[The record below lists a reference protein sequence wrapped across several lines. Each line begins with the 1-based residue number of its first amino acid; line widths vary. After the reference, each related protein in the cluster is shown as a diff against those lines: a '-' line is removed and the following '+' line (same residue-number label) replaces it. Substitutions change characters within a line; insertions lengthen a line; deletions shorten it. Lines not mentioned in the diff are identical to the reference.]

1 MLVPNLRETDMGKIT
16 DISTPKARIRVF
28 RSLIRKTKL
37 RLFLAYVR
45 RDIAIIKYKYH
56 GWRKGIAARK
66 LAKIN
71 KRLEETDDVLRK
83 QK

>member
-1 MLVPNLRETDMGKIT
+1 MGKIT

-28 RSLIRKTKL
+28 RNLLRKTKL

-45 RDIAIIKYKYH
+45 QYSAKIKYKYH
-56 GWRKGIAARK
+56 CWKKGKAARK

-71 KRLEETDDVLRK
+71 KSLEEIDEIRRK
-83 QK
+83 QTDNH